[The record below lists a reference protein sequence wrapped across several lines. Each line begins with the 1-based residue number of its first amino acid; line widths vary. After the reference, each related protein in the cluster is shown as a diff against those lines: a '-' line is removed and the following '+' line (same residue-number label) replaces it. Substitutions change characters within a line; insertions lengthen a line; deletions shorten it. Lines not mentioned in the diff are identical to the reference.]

1 MELRTFITIPL
12 NNSYGGRK
20 EYKIGK
26 ILKLV
31 KDPSNAYDSEAICAV
46 SLYHDKPLGYVANS
60 ISTVY
65 TGTIS
70 SGRLYDRFDDYL
82 YAMVIFITRS
92 SVIASVLNPEEV
104 DGEDIRELEYLD
116 SGIIDPFYKTK

>member
-1 MELRTFITIPL
+1 MEFRTFITIPL

-20 EYKIGK
+20 AYKIGK

-31 KDPSNAYDSEAICAV
+31 KDPSNSYDSEAIRAV
-46 SLYHDKPLGYVANS
+46 SLYNDEHLGYVANS
-60 ISTVY
+60 TSTVY

-70 SGRLYDRFDDYL
+70 SGRLYDKFDDYL

-92 SVIASVLNPEEV
+92 SVIAAVLDPEEV
-104 DGEDIRELEYLD
+104 DGEDMRELEYWG
-116 SGIIDPFYKTK
+116 SGIIDPFYKKK